1 MAFCAPRVTIKLQ
14 AEDESKKEVI
24 NTKISSE
31 FCQLSVQSGGK
42 IDFVFLFHSSESSLA
57 PGSPPPRA
65 NILIRKIEKRNYEL
79 QRISCM
85 EKLSEILKW
94 TGALTR
100 SIKRKKRRKN
110 NESIFP
116 NFICP
121 SEFSLFARSTATK
134 SEFEHFFVFVLLGR
148 EEKTFRA
155 REHESS
161 TRKLNGNIAVVVVS
175 RQRLGHKKKKKKVKC
190 REFFCLYKHS
200 WNIQSRSN
208 GSNVQHHWA
217 IWALLLLLRGDVKKL
232 FLVSMMR
239 VCETLRGRGG
249 YLYLF
254 SRIRTFFSSSFE
266 ANLEQLEISAHIK
279 WNISSLLRRVCVHRI
294 HFIFV
299 LLFIHNHCYVWCD
312 LRWDVECRH
321 HNVFP
326 QISSSHNL
334 NKVEHSTTTTS
345 QQSRTEQ

>member
-14 AEDESKKEVI
+14 AEDDESQKEVI

-31 FCQLSVQSGGK
+31 FCQLFVQSGGK

-65 NILIRKIEKRNYEL
+65 NILIRKIEKQNYEL

-85 EKLSEILKW
+85 KKLSEILKW

-110 NESIFP
+110 NENIFP

-175 RQRLGHKKKKKKVKC
+175 RHRLGHKKGKKWNAENFSACSNILEYPEQKQRLKC
-190 REFFCLYKHS
+190 SASLSH
-200 WNIQSRSN
+200 
-208 GSNVQHHWA
+208 
-217 IWALLLLLRGDVKKL
+217 L
-232 FLVSMMR
+232 
-239 VCETLRGRGG
+239 
-249 YLYLF
+249 
-254 SRIRTFFSSSFE
+254 SSSSSAAWRCKKTFSCFDDASLRDVAWAWGVSLFIFKDQNIFFFIVWGE
-266 ANLEQLEISAHIK
+266 SWALEISAHIK

-299 LLFIHNHCYVWCD
+299 LLFIHNHCYVCCD
-312 LRWDVECRH
+312 SRWDVECRH